1 MIMSLRKLW
10 FTFVQVAYD
19 LFLKLN
25 PRKLDVRAVIQDAEG
40 RVLLLRSRYADRLLL
55 PGGGLDRREHL
66 DEALRRE
73 CREEL
78 GAELQI
84 EGLSGL
90 YFRAATAVYVAA
102 FRCRLATG
110 ASVRLSH
117 EHSEALWLAPAEVP
131 ALWAPIVQ
139 DALAGGIGAAVK
151 RLP

>member
-1 MIMSLRKLW
+1 MQLRKIW

-25 PRKLDVRAVIQDAEG
+25 PRKLDARAVIQDAEG

-55 PGGGLDRREHL
+55 PGGGLDHREHL

-78 GAELQI
+78 GVELLIQ
-84 EGLSGL
+84 GLSGL
-90 YFRAATAVYVAA
+90 YLRAGTAVYVAA
-102 FRCRLATG
+102 FRCSLPEG
-110 ASVRLSH
+110 APLRLSH
-117 EHSEALWLAPAEVP
+117 EHSEALWLEPTAVP
-131 ALWAPIVQ
+131 ALWAPIVA
-139 DALAGGIGAAVK
+139 DALAGGAGAAVK

>member
-1 MIMSLRKLW
+1 MKKRW

-25 PRKLDVRAVIQDAEG
+25 PRKLDARAVIQDEAG
-40 RVLLLRSRYADRLLL
+40 RVLFLRSRYADRLLL
-55 PGGGLDRREHL
+55 PGGGLDQREHL

-78 GAELQI
+78 GAEVQI

-90 YFRAATAVYVAA
+90 YFRAETAVYMAA
-102 FRCRLATG
+102 FRCRLPMG
-110 ASVRLSH
+110 ARLTLSH
-117 EHSEALWLAPAEVP
+117 EHSEALWLAPDAVP
-131 ALWAPIVQ
+131 PLWAPIVA
-139 DALAGGIGAAVK
+139 DALAGGAGAAVK